1 MDAHDAVS
9 FDQACPP
16 PADDPCPLRVGN
28 GDSFEPS
35 SQTDFCQSS
44 DSDVSKAS
52 DSCML
57 CVGEEAS
64 FDSTAFEQGSAV
76 LDQSPAEP
84 APQLKPAL
92 SIDDGFQFTSDQIAC
107 PIVIDVYCGSA
118 RVTACLR
125 EIGPKESFGV
135 DHKTGKAIAAARN
148 LDLTVTAD
156 QTVVIKWLH

>member
-1 MDAHDAVS
+1 
-9 FDQACPP
+9 
-16 PADDPCPLRVGN
+16 
-28 GDSFEPS
+28 
-35 SQTDFCQSS
+35 
-44 DSDVSKAS
+44 
-52 DSCML
+52 ML

-107 PIVIDVYCGSA
+107 PVVIDVYCGSA

-125 EIGPKESFGV
+125 EIGLKESFGV